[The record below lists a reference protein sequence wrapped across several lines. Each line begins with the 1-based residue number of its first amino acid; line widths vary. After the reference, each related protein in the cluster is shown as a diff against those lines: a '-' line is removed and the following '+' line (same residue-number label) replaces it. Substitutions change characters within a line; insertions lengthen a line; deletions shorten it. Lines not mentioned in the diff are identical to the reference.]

1 MPALN
6 EILEGSFALRAYKE
20 VEGGKDY
27 YLDNRGRPL
36 VLEGPMTVQFQKV
49 TTLLLRVGD
58 GPLAALH
65 FLTERDIMS
74 AAAMVEVD
82 LSQHVLRLVDE
93 EHRTRLVLRKRHRRP
108 TGADS
113 PGEGSSF

>member
-1 MPALN
+1 MPALID
-6 EILEGSFALRAYKE
+6 ILEGSFALRAYKE

-36 VLEGPMTVQFQKV
+36 VLEGPMTVQFPKV

-82 LSQHVLRLVDE
+82 LTRHMLRLVEE
-93 EHRTRLVLRKRHRRP
+93 EHRTRLILHKR
-108 TGADS
+108 
-113 PGEGSSF
+113 EGRLP